1 MNIYRAAFLIIVAT
15 FCIVLMNLCA
25 KFSSSSH
32 NPIEMV
38 FYRGLVALGL
48 LTPYMMLTKPRSVF
62 KTRRFK
68 TQLYRAMVG
77 NIGIGFVFWTYALLP
92 MADATALLFA
102 APLFVTVLSPVMLGE
117 RVDRSRWAA
126 VGVGFGGIVLI
137 AKPSGDVLTDPSSL
151 VALAAALSMAL
162 VNIVL
167 RNLGRTDEAL
177 TTVFYFMLIG
187 VLISAPYTFLY
198 GSPPEAELIPWI
210 IGIGLFA
217 VIQQVAKTSAYRLA
231 EASFLAPLT
240 YTSIVWATLAG
251 WIFWQD
257 FPSLSVLIGTMVVI
271 GCNLLII
278 WRESQLNSV
287 TIRNRV

>member
-1 MNIYRAAFLIIVAT
+1 MKIYRGAFLILIAT
-15 FCIVLMNLCA
+15 LCIVLMNMCA
-25 KFSSSSH
+25 KLSSSSH

-38 FYRGLVALGL
+38 FYRGLVALML
-48 LTPYMMLTKPRSVF
+48 LTPYMILTKPRSIF

-68 TQLYRAMVG
+68 TQLYRSIIG
-77 NIGIGFVFWTYALLP
+77 NIGIGFVFWTYTLLP

-126 VGVGFGGIVLI
+126 VVLGFGGIVLI
-137 AKPSGDVLTDPSSL
+137 AKPSGNVFTEPSSL

-187 VLISAPYTFLY
+187 VLISAPYMFFY
-198 GSPPEAELIPWI
+198 GSPPDMEMIPWVV
-210 IGIGLFA
+210 GIGVFA
-217 VIQQVAKTSAYRLA
+217 VVQQVTKTTAYRLA

-240 YTSIVWATLAG
+240 YTSIVWATLTG
-251 WIFWQD
+251 WVFWQD
-257 FPSLSVLIGTMVVI
+257 FPANSVLIGTAVVI

-278 WRESQLNSV
+278 WRESQLYA
-287 TIRNRV
+287 